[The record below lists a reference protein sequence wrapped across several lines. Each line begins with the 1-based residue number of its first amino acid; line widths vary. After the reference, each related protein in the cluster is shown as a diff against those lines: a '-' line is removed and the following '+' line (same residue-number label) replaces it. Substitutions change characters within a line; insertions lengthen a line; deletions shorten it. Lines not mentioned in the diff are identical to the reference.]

1 MDFYRFS
8 KGGFRNAVFGI
19 LMASCGGGIPAK
31 SIGQESERDP
41 RAMEPVPGELRPG
54 DKGKDWKGMV
64 GDPNRKDN
72 FWSELSEE
80 DRARLRDALRQV
92 WSDPAVINA
101 REEVKEASDAYQDAM
116 RGAVQR
122 VDPTLAETLLKLQNN
137 VAGETRDKL
146 AGPPGFPGTPPR
158 MGEDYP
164 THPPGF
170 LERLTPE
177 QRERWKTIE
186 ERTRQTP
193 KVQAAIRSLEE
204 IRRQD
209 EELRRRRLEAH
220 RQVREAIMAEL
231 ALADPEFAEMM
242 ERWQKSPS
250 KGKSGDPRG
259 PENKGPRERQDQGT
273 PMLPPPPALPPR
285 LDPTPPPQ

>member
-8 KGGFRNAVFGI
+8 VGGFRNAVFGI
-19 LMASCGGGIPAK
+19 LMACGGGLIPAE
-31 SIGQESERDP
+31 SSGQEPGRDP
-41 RAMEPVPGELRPG
+41 RPMEPVPGEPRPGEPRPG
-54 DKGKDWKGMV
+54 DKGKEWKGMV
-64 GDPNRKDN
+64 GEPNRKDN
-72 FWSELSEE
+72 FWSELSED
-80 DRARLRDALRQV
+80 DRTRLRDALRQV

-101 REEVKEASDAYQDAM
+101 REEVKEASDAYQNAM

-146 AGPPGFPGTPPR
+146 GGPAGFPGAFPR
-158 MGEDYP
+158 VGEDYP

-177 QRERWKTIE
+177 QRARWKSIE

-193 KVQAAIRSLEE
+193 EVQAAMRSLEE
-204 IRRQD
+204 IRKQD

-231 ALADPEFAEMM
+231 AQADPEFAEIM
-242 ERWQKSPS
+242 ERSQKLPS
-250 KGKSGDPRG
+250 KGKPGEPRG
-259 PENKGPRERQDQGT
+259 PEGKGLGESPAQV
-273 PMLPPPPALPPR
+273 PPPLSPPR
-285 LDPTPPPQ
+285 GDDAQQ